1 MIQYKTGKAC
11 SYGSPLIFG
20 LCPWATT
27 FKLGEALGRRPSPIL
42 SIWVGGVPNYIFPTT
57 FADSDCIYSSIHFA
71 KTLININTYFCT
83 YLNIPSRTQQQLLL
97 IRKHILNHFRKS
109 VHSRHP
115 MIEHTIHKDPA
126 PSLVKGTAS
135 GFILHQRETMDQYL
149 LTTTHTYETT
159 YQATPI
165 CHAGSLITTFL
176 LQIKTTILLIH
187 GCANWF
193 FSSRRFW
200 DIQHQ
205 PF

>member
-1 MIQYKTGKAC
+1 MIQYKMGKAC

-20 LCPWATT
+20 LCPWAIT

-42 SIWVGGVPNYIFPTT
+42 SI
-57 FADSDCIYSSIHFA
+57 
-71 KTLININTYFCT
+71 NTYFCM
-83 YLNIPSRTQQQLLL
+83 YLNIPSTTQQQLLL
-97 IRKHILNHFRKS
+97 IRKCILNHFHKWVYS
-109 VHSRHP
+109 PYP

-126 PSLVKGTAS
+126 PILVRGTAS

-193 FSSRRFW
+193 FSSRRCW

-205 PF
+205 PL